1 MHNVFVRISKE
12 CGDKGPLNGYIKSV
26 GTTIEGVR
34 QIEKNKY
41 WMPSVPNFPDI
52 AAALVCDDGSTFGA
66 QYFTGKRHGFKV
78 RAFNSQF
85 LNQIPQEVGADRDS
99 IWIVFVVPKDQNV
112 EPDDLD
118 DFESRVITIDTESID
133 TVTINLPCP
142 SFLRRLLSLIS
153 LEVQSAR

>member
-1 MHNVFVRISKE
+1 MHNVFVHISKE
-12 CGDKGPLNGYIKSV
+12 CGDEGPLNGYIKSV

-41 WMPSVPNFPDI
+41 WMPSVPNFPCIDS
-52 AAALVCDDGSTFGA
+52 ALACDDGSTFGA

-118 DFESRVITIDTESID
+118 DFESRIATIDTESID
-133 TVTINLPCP
+133 TVTRDAKKV
-142 SFLRRLLSLIS
+142 FRKW
-153 LEVQSAR
+153 ETKG